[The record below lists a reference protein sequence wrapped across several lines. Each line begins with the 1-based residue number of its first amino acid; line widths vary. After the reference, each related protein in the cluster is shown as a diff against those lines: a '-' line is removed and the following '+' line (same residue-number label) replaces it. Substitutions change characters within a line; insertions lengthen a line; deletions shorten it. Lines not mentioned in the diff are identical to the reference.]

1 MTDGISADM
10 IEAVQRHIYDA
21 LAQTSERSILPDEEQ
36 DRLLAQAC
44 AEACAVLASWLDS
57 SEWET
62 LRPSGRAPIADAIPE
77 WERVRPFLD
86 PLRETLAAIMQ
97 RQHDLPSAREIGDP
111 AAYINRVLTA
121 AEQTARRFRRYNRQ
135 ELFEAAADRLKR
147 LRDDVCAL
155 AGDFAGDLKSKEKS
169 AERRKKA
176 RRLLAMVPGVLLSLT
191 LAMGGTSPHD
201 MVQHFPEWG
210 HEAVKVLVVHHIAE
224 TAQPEVKLAPPRLGP
239 RMR

>member
-21 LAQTSERSILPDEEQ
+21 LAQTSERSILPDKEQ

-57 SEWET
+57 PEWET

-97 RQHDLPSAREIGDP
+97 RQQDLPGAREIGDP

-121 AEQTARRFRRYNRQ
+121 AEQTARRLRRYNRQ
-135 ELFEAAADRLKR
+135 ELFETAADRLKR
-147 LRDDVCAL
+147 LRDDICAF
-155 AGDFAGDLKSKEKS
+155 AGDLAGDLKSKEKS

-176 RRLLAMVPGVLLSLT
+176 RRLLAKVPGVLLSLT

-201 MVQHFPEWG
+201 MMQHFPEWG

>member
-36 DRLLAQAC
+36 DRLLAQVC

-57 SEWET
+57 PEWET
-62 LRPSGRAPIADAIPE
+62 LRPSGRDPIADAIPE
-77 WERVRPFLD
+77 WERVRPFMD

-97 RQHDLPSAREIGDP
+97 RQQDLPSAQEIGDP
-111 AAYINRVLTA
+111 AAYINRVLTT

-135 ELFEAAADRLKR
+135 ELFETAADRLKR

-155 AGDFAGDLKSKEKS
+155 AGDFAGGLKSKEKS

-176 RRLLAMVPGVLLSLT
+176 RRLLAKVPGVLLSLT